1 MVIDYS
7 LSTQTLT
14 LVSRGKLFSDSMWII
29 LERIL
34 GDARTSP
41 HKLYL
46 LHTLQ
51 SKKIELIRALILAVL
66 TFQLLGLLGILI
78 ILGL

>member
-1 MVIDYS
+1 MYETIIIAITLSPLKEVEITRLGPGIGLNPPSKREVQTSACPLMVIEYS

-34 GDARTSP
+34 GDA
-41 HKLYL
+41 
-46 LHTLQ
+46 
-51 SKKIELIRALILAVL
+51 
-66 TFQLLGLLGILI
+66 
-78 ILGL
+78 